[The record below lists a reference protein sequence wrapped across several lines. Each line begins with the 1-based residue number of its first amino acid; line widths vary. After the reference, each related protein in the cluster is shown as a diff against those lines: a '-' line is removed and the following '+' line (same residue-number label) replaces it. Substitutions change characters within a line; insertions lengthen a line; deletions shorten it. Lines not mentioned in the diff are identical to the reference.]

1 MQELLQSLLI
11 GASLLMIFEGILPF
25 ISPKLWRQL
34 MHKAIQSSDA
44 NLRILGIASM
54 LLGLCLLYFVRD

>member
-11 GASLLMIFEGILPF
+11 GASLLMIFEGVLPF
-25 ISPKLWRQL
+25 LNPSLWRQL
-34 MHKAIQSSDA
+34 MYKAINSSDT
-44 NLRILGIASM
+44 NLRILGFFSM